1 MRKKV
6 WLAFLGIL
14 LVTLVAGVIDWP
26 KGPNIN
32 VRWGD
37 FSWQKELKLHLGL
50 DLQGG
55 TQLVYEAD
63 MSDIPAGEQDN
74 AIEGVRDVIERRVN
88 ALGVSEPLVQT
99 NKTGDTY
106 RIIIELAGVTDI
118 NQAIEAIGETPSLDF
133 REAVISEDE
142 SQTDEENTEESE
154 NSEEQTESEP
164 EAYRPKLR
172 LLKDPQI
179 IAQATEENSENTPE
193 EDNAGETDSGSS
205 ESIELSPE
213 GLQVQG
219 EGEDAQITDSEGN
232 PIDIEAL
239 LQQQQQS
246 IASNFTKT
254 ELSGKQFERAD
265 LQFDPNTGQPTV
277 VITFNNEGKELFKQI
292 TERNI
297 GQPVGIFLDNQL
309 ISAPRVN
316 QVINDGV
323 AVISGDFDVEEA
335 RTLSQRLNAG
345 ALPVPIE
352 QISQTTVGPTL
363 GQESIQNSFI
373 AAVLGLILVSIFM
386 IAYYRLPGL
395 LSVFA
400 LAAYSLIVLALFKMI
415 PVTLTLAGIA
425 GFILSIGMA
434 VDANVLIFER
444 TREEIRN
451 GKTYASAIES
461 GFKHAWTSIRDS
473 NISSIITCLI
483 LIWFGTSI
491 ITGFAVTL
499 IIGILVSMFSA
510 ITITRTLMRLSAT
523 KFISNRKWLY
533 R

>member
-6 WLAFLGIL
+6 WAAFFGIL
-14 LVTLVAGVIDWP
+14 VLTILAGVIDWP

-32 VRWGD
+32 VKWGE
-37 FSWQKELKLHLGL
+37 FNWQKELKLHLGL

-63 MSDIPAGEQDN
+63 MADIPTNEQDD
-74 AIEGVRDVIERRVN
+74 AIEGVRDVIERRIN

-99 NKTGDTY
+99 NKTGNTY

-133 REAVISEDE
+133 RETVK
-142 SQTDEENTEESE
+142 TENEESE
-154 NSEEQTESEP
+154 TPEPSQSGQDENTTEEPQT
-164 EAYRPKLR
+164 YIPKLR
-172 LLKDPQI
+172 LLKKQPAI
-179 IAQATEENSENTPE
+179 IAQAENTEQPV
-193 EDNAGETDSGSS
+193 EDSSS
-205 ESIELSPE
+205 EPIQLSPE
-213 GLQVQG
+213 GLQIQG
-219 EGEDAQITDSEGN
+219 EGEDATVVDSEGN
-232 PIDIEAL
+232 PVDLEAL
-239 LQQQQQS
+239 IQQQQQS
-246 IASNFTKT
+246 IASNFQKT
-254 ELSGKQFERAD
+254 ELTGKQLKRAD

-277 VITFNNEGKELFKQI
+277 LITFDGEGKDLFSQI
-292 TERNI
+292 TDRNI
-297 GQPVGIFLDNQL
+297 GQPVGIFLDSQL

-316 QVINDGV
+316 QKITDGV
-323 AVISGDFDVEEA
+323 AVISGDFTVEEA
-335 RTLSQRLNAG
+335 RQLVQRLNAG
-345 ALPVPIE
+345 ALPVPIS

-363 GQESIQNSFI
+363 GQVSIEKSFI
-373 AAVLGLILVSIFM
+373 AALVGLLLVSIFM
-386 IAYYRLPGL
+386 IVYYRLPGL

-400 LAAYSLIVLALFKMI
+400 LGAYSLIVLALFKMI

-451 GKTYASAIES
+451 GKTYAAAIEE
-461 GFKHAWTSIRDS
+461 GFKHAWSSIRDS
-473 NISSIITCLI
+473 NISSIITCVI

-499 IIGILVSMFSA
+499 ILGILVSMFSA
-510 ITITRTLMRLSAT
+510 ITITRTLMRLTAT
-523 KFISNRKWLY
+523 KFITKQKWLY